1 MYLNCVRLKDAKRNM
16 VIENVAYFYALML
29 SILLYQ
35 V

>member
-16 VIENVAYFYALML
+16 VFENVAYFYALML